1 MNSTARL
8 VTAAVCGLGIS
19 VSVWGQASERRNQP
33 GVQIFE
39 PQNSSP
45 SVANRGIQ
53 AGQAGRSTPITRQIR
68 QYVGPA
74 RIEETSAKIA
84 MEWWSAATN
93 IPLVINWAAMTNEGI
108 DPETEINVHLSRVPA
123 DVLLKLIIS
132 QFAHEI
138 PMVIEPSQWYVEVL
152 TMNQAVRK
160 PIIRVYDISDLLM
173 RIPNFD
179 DAPDFDLTVALENT
193 NSGGGGRGGGGG
205 AGGGGGNSIFG
216 DEDDDNDDDK
226 GSTKAERAE
235 EFAQLIRDT
244 IEPEIW
250 QAHGGQFC
258 SVRYF
263 DGRLIVNAPLFVHR
277 QIGLSSSSGRRHRS
291 PDYGG
296 IVSGSARSSRSR
308 GIVTPSFRP
317 GSRDVYERNR
327 PSAVGYSRISRV
339 RGHSTKRTAGVSR

>member
-19 VSVWGQASERRNQP
+19 VSAWAQASERGNWP
-33 GVQIFE
+33 DVQIFE

-45 SVANRGIQ
+45 SIANRGIP
-53 AGQAGRSTPITRQIR
+53 AGQAGRSTPITPQIR
-68 QYVGPA
+68 QYVGPV

-108 DPETEINVHLSRVPA
+108 DPETEINVHLSRVSA

-132 QFAHEI
+132 QFANEI
-138 PMVIEPSQWYVEVL
+138 PMVIEPSQSYVEVL
-152 TMNQAVRK
+152 TRNQAVRK
-160 PIIRVYDISDLLM
+160 PLIRVYEISDLLM

-193 NSGGGGRGGGGG
+193 NSGGGGRGGG
-205 AGGGGGNSIFG
+205 AGGGNSIFG
-216 DEDDDNDDDK
+216 DEDDDNDDDE

-235 EFAQLIRDT
+235 EFTQLIRDT

-277 QIGLSSSSGRRHRS
+277 QIGLSSSSTRRHRS

-308 GIVTPSFRP
+308 GIVTSSFRP

-339 RGHSTKRTAGVSR
+339 RGHSAKRTAGFSR